1 MDEASQVS
9 YGLADTPK
17 EGQRPF
23 HDAGDVLAP
32 GLILQEEAGRR
43 LDHVLERGLVEPSD
57 RRLLLVER
65 LGLEPGRHLRFDLW
79 HVRPTEP
86 GLVAIGAYSELRGID
101 AVRAGKPRV
110 EHLPAALAGRG
121 LDGAPRADRGPVN

>member
-17 EGQRPF
+17 EGKRPF
-23 HDAGDVLAP
+23 YDAGDVLAP
-32 GLILQEEAGRR
+32 GLILQKEARRR
-43 LDHVLERGLVEPSD
+43 LDHVLKRGLVEPAD
-57 RRLLLVER
+57 CGLLLVER

-86 GLVAIGAYSELRGID
+86 GLVAVGAYPELRGID
-101 AVRAGKPRV
+101 AIGPGKPGAR
-110 EHLPAALAGRG
+110 LGRQTENQSQSV
-121 LDGAPRADRGPVN
+121 LR

>member
-1 MDEASQVS
+1 MAESSQASRSLS
-9 YGLADTPK
+9 YTPE
-17 EGQRPF
+17 EGQRSL
-23 HDAGDVLAP
+23 HDASDVLAP
-32 GLILQEEAGRR
+32 SLILQEEAGRR
-43 LDHVLERGLVEPSD
+43 VDHVLERGLVEPAD
-57 RRLLLVER
+57 RGLLLVER
-65 LGLEPGRHLRFDLW
+65 LGLEPGRHLRFDLG

-86 GLVAIGAYSELRGID
+86 GLVAIGAYPELRGID